1 LFKSLTIRIT
11 VTTIILLASGIFMYA
26 TFNVRHQQSQL
37 IDSARE
43 SAELLLHT
51 VESSIYNTMHLGNV
65 QDVGT
70 ILSMVGQHNQLV
82 GVRIFHPH
90 GVILRSSNASEIG
103 RVVSINDYK
112 LYQNPKNYGIF
123 DMPPYGEVLSMVKPI
138 YNDPACHTCHGSK
151 ARVIGILN
159 INYSLSRTKAQMLE
173 ASHIFI
179 ASSVAITV
187 FLAIT
192 ILFILH
198 NFVKKPLDRIM
209 DNMSRVEKGDLGVRI
224 DYQGKDEI
232 GRLINSFNSMV
243 DKLDVAK
250 SELEQLHFHQLERAD
265 RLASIGEM
273 AAGIAHEIKNPLAG
287 ISAAVT
293 IIRDDI
299 PAADP
304 RSMIL
309 GEVLQQVQRL
319 DKTVN
324 DLLFFGKPSLPEFAC
339 IDINYILD
347 STCKFASQHRS
358 VVNIEKRLNLAP
370 DLPTVYADGK
380 QMQQVFLNLFLN
392 AFQAMAGGGTLTITS
407 GSILRQGRE
416 YVIINVADTGPGIPP
431 QILEKIFTPFFT
443 TKAQGTGLGL
453 AICCKLVQLHNGD
466 IRIASDDR
474 SGTVFTIELPAC
486 TTHEIDA
493 LRRDNETQQDTGC

>member
-1 LFKSLTIRIT
+1 
-11 VTTIILLASGIFMYA
+11 
-26 TFNVRHQQSQL
+26 
-37 IDSARE
+37 
-43 SAELLLHT
+43 
-51 VESSIYNTMHLGNV
+51 MHLGNV

-70 ILSMVGQHNQLV
+70 ILSLVGQHNQLV

-90 GVILRSSNASEIG
+90 GIILRSSNASEVG
-103 RVVSINDYK
+103 RVVNANDYK

-123 DMPPYGEVLSMVKPI
+123 DLPPHGEVLSMVKPI
-138 YNDPACHTCHGSK
+138 YNEQICHTCHGSK
-151 ARVIGILN
+151 AKIIGVLN
-159 INYSLSRTKAQMLE
+159 INYSLTRTKAQMLE
-173 ASHIFI
+173 SSNIFI

-192 ILFILH
+192 ILLILH
-198 NFVKKPLDRIM
+198 NFVKKPLDGIIDKM
-209 DNMSRVEKGDLGVRI
+209 TRVEKGDLNVHM
-224 DYQGKDEI
+224 DYHRKDEI

-243 DKLDVAK
+243 VQLDVAK
-250 SELEQLHFHQLERAD
+250 TELEQLHFQQMERAD

-273 AAGIAHEIKNPLAG
+273 AAGIAHEIKNPLTG

-299 PAADP
+299 PAGDP

-324 DLLFFGKPSLPEFAC
+324 DLLFFGKPSLPELSC
-339 IDINYILD
+339 IDINYVLD

-358 VVNIEKRLNLAP
+358 VVNIEKRINLAP

-392 AFQAMAGGGTLTITS
+392 AFQAMAGGGTLTLTT
-407 GSILRQGRE
+407 GRVVRQDRE
-416 YVIINVADTGPGIPP
+416 YVSIDVADTGPGIPP

-453 AICCKLVQLHNGD
+453 PICSKLVKLHNGH
-466 IRIASDDR
+466 IRVVSDDHN
-474 SGTVFTIELPAC
+474 GTVFTIELPAC
-486 TTHEIDA
+486 STHDIDD
-493 LRRDNETQQDTGC
+493 LRRDDET

>member
-1 LFKSLTIRIT
+1 MFKSLTTRII
-11 VTTIILLASGIFMYA
+11 VTTITLLVSGIFMYA
-26 TFNVRHQQSQL
+26 TFNVRYQQSQL
-37 IDSARE
+37 IDTARE

-90 GVILRSSNASEIG
+90 GVILRSSNAAEVG
-103 RVVSINDYK
+103 RVVSANDYK
-112 LYQNPKNYGIF
+112 LYQNTKNYGIF
-123 DMPPYGEVLSMVKPI
+123 DLPPFGEVLSMVKPI
-138 YNDPACHTCHGSK
+138 YNEQACHTCHGSK

-159 INYSLSRTKAQMLE
+159 INYSLNRTKAQMLK

-179 ASSVAITV
+179 ASSVAITA
-187 FLAIT
+187 FLAIA
-192 ILFILH
+192 ILLILH
-198 NFVKKPLDRIM
+198 KFVKKPLDRIM
-209 DNMSRVEKGDLGVRI
+209 DNMSRVEKGDLNVRI
-224 DYQGKDEI
+224 DYRGKDEI
-232 GRLINSFNSMV
+232 GRLIDSFNSMV
-243 DKLDVAK
+243 VRLDEAK
-250 SELEQLHFHQLERAD
+250 IELEQLHFQQLERAD

-287 ISAAVT
+287 ISAAIT
-293 IIRDDI
+293 IIKDDI
-299 PAADP
+299 PVEDP

-309 GEVLQQVQRL
+309 SEVLQQVQRL

-324 DLLFFGKPSLPEFAC
+324 DLLFFGKPSLPELTC
-339 IDINYILD
+339 IDINKVVD
-347 STCKFASQHRS
+347 STFKFASQHRS
-358 VVNIEKRLNLAP
+358 VANIEKRINLAA

-392 AFQAMAGGGTLTITS
+392 AFQAMVGGGTLTITT
-407 GSILRQGRE
+407 GRIMRDGRE
-416 YVIINVADTGPGIPP
+416 YVTIDVADTGPGIPP

-453 AICCKLVQLHNGD
+453 PICCKLVQLHKGD
-466 IRIASDDR
+466 IRVTSDDR
-474 SGTVFTIELPAC
+474 HGTVFTIELPAC
-486 TTHEIDA
+486 STLEIDT
-493 LRRDNETQQDTGC
+493 LTES